1 MHLETGPHSILYNSP
16 FVCFSAVRLRRA
28 EAWQYKQSPSSQAA
42 ASAANL
48 RVMTKQQTSIRS
60 ARYSTSCLA
69 FRKPEQCVWGG
80 LGSSGNACL
89 CHLAQTRALLFPGA
103 GQTPHAALL
112 PARTG
117 SCQAE
122 PSPCPRS
129 GNISQVEGNKPAI
142 RSRAEECS
150 QLASSLFLG
159 SDEHQHPVGGRLQGA
174 ARTMPGWNQRVKVP
188 LQKTA

>member
-28 EAWQYKQSPSSQAA
+28 EARQYKQSPSSQAA

-48 RVMTKQQTSIRS
+48 RVMTKQQTSIHS

-80 LGSSGNACL
+80 LGCSGNACL
-89 CHLAQTRALLFPGA
+89 CHLAQTHALLFPGA

-112 PARTG
+112 PARSG
-117 SCQAE
+117 AAE
-122 PSPCPRS
+122 PGPARLSPALARALGIFLRWRGTNQQSVVEQRS
-129 GNISQVEGNKPAI
+129 AHSWLAACSWAQTSISI
-142 RSRAEECS
+142 R
-150 QLASSLFLG
+150 
-159 SDEHQHPVGGRLQGA
+159 
-174 ARTMPGWNQRVKVP
+174 
-188 LQKTA
+188 